1 MFERFIQ
8 AGTDPKYLSG
18 KNKKVNKKEKKE
30 ERVLPRAGSY
40 TTADIE
46 NTKKIYSNTGGKI

>member
-1 MFERFIQ
+1 MSRFIQ
-8 AGTDPKYLSG
+8 EPR
-18 KNKKVNKKEKKE
+18 KKEKSKKEKKK

-46 NTKKIYSNTGGKI
+46 NAKKIYSSTGGKI